1 MCCCAPAVQE
11 GVSPVRA
18 GLSCTR
24 QRRVDV
30 GADGVGSIAR
40 KAVDSLGAAP
50 AYAGYIAWRGL
61 FPEKLLSGAAADVL
75 FDRFA
80 FFSMP
85 RSHIL
90 GYSVAG
96 PSGEMEP
103 GQRRYNWVW
112 YRPIDSLADA
122 LMDSAG
128 RSHRF
133 SLAPGSVSDSA
144 RTAML
149 ADAEALLPPQFVA
162 TVRTEDRPFI
172 QAIFDYEAPRMASGR
187 IVLLGDAAFV
197 VRPHTAMG
205 VAKAAGDAMELVST
219 LGELTFGEAL
229 SRYSTRRSDAGRAI
243 AAYGRRLGAA
253 FA

>member
-162 TVRTEDRPFI
+162 TVRTVQVLRIPHGPRPR
-172 QAIFDYEAPRMASGR
+172 AGGSSRTALAPRAGGSQIISPISAIWR
-187 IVLLGDAAFV
+187 
-197 VRPHTAMG
+197 
-205 VAKAAGDAMELVST
+205 KAINPIW
-219 LGELTFGEAL
+219 
-229 SRYSTRRSDAGRAI
+229 RSACNG
-243 AAYGRRLGAA
+243 
-253 FA
+253 